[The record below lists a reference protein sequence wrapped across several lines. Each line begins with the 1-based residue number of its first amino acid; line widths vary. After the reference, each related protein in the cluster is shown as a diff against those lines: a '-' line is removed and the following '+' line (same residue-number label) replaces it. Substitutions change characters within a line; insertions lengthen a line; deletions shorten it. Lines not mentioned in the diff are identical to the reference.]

1 MVVARG
7 DCNFALKAAL
17 AQSYGAVEVII
28 TSDELVSYARVTMSM
43 VQLLWLLGVTVTL
56 P

>member
-1 MVVARG
+1 MVARG
-7 DCNFALKAAL
+7 ACNFAVKAAL
-17 AQSYGAVEVII
+17 AQTYGAVGII
-28 TSDELVSYARVTMSM
+28 IASDELVSYARVTMSM

>member
-1 MVVARG
+1 MVARG
-7 DCNFALKAAL
+7 DCNFAVKAAL
-17 AQSYGAVEVII
+17 AQTYGAVGII
-28 TSDELVSYARVTMSM
+28 IASDELVSYARVTMSM

>member
-1 MVVARG
+1 MVARG
-7 DCNFALKAAL
+7 DCNFAVKAAL
-17 AQSYGAVEVII
+17 AQTYGAVGII
-28 TSDELVSYARVTMSM
+28 IAYDELVSYARVTMSM